1 MGLLPE
7 IQVGY
12 TTRIPPIHTYLLQKR
27 ITSTC
32 IKGLPIKFICVAPL
46 LTSKIFHE
54 TFFSTTFK
62 KCLPHIIENFH
73 YCF

>member
-32 IKGLPIKFICVAPL
+32 NQRP
-46 LTSKIFHE
+46 SH
-54 TFFSTTFK
+54 
-62 KCLPHIIENFH
+62 
-73 YCF
+73 